1 MVCIPRFAH
10 CHRRSRRGRA
20 GGVPAGGRSTS
31 RRTLR
36 YWPPCGLVRVVPP
49 RFLIGRFRWTG
60 EPSLGDAVLSAMA
73 PGVCG
78 GRRRWLAACG
88 ERGLAVPVSSLRLRM
103 LVVRAS
109 ASLCNS
115 RHAHY
120 SRLSHCC
127 KLQVGSEIFEG
138 PRNISKYFGRVAAHI
153 FRRNISG

>member
-1 MVCIPRFAH
+1 MLFFISRFAQCH
-10 CHRRSRRGRA
+10 YHRRSRRGRA
-20 GGVPAGGRSTS
+20 GGVPAGGRATS

-36 YWPPCGLVRVVPP
+36 YWPPCELVRVVPP
-49 RFLIGRFRWTG
+49 RFLIGQFRWTG

-73 PGVCG
+73 PGAWG
-78 GRRRWLAACG
+78 GLAACG
-88 ERGLAVPVSSLRLRM
+88 ERGLAVPASSLRLRM

-138 PRNISKYFGRVAAHI
+138 PRNISKYFGRVAVHI